1 MSTFYVERFDFTKP
15 GHIEEQF
22 EQLLTQ
28 EVASADELEK
38 WVLQLSKV
46 MDEIDEGLNGH
57 YIDFQCH
64 SSSEEAKKQIEY
76 DQQYIEPLIKRY
88 EGLFDQKFQES
99 PYRLELDQ
107 NYYKQ
112 FLLSKKNALE
122 LFNEKNIELE
132 VEEDKLVN
140 KYFEHTGSLSFTYDG
155 EEKTLSEMG
164 LLLQESD
171 REVRRKVMNEVYTT
185 LLTKKDDLQEIMDK
199 LIGIRQQKAE
209 NVKLDN
215 YRDFMF
221 KKYERFDYTPDDCKN
236 LAEAVRKHVVPL
248 KEKLQK
254 EHQQELGIEEYKP
267 WDLKAVPEGKKPLK
281 PFENTHHLIEGTSEI
296 FNQLSGR
303 FSDLLLEMNEKN
315 ALDLESRKG
324 KAQGGF
330 CEYLP
335 VSELSFIFM
344 NITSSQDDFVTLLH
358 EMGHCIHND
367 FKRNQMLASY
377 RDTPMESSEL
387 ASMTMELLTMDYWN
401 IMYSDSEDLLRA
413 KQEQL
418 EGIIHFLP
426 SGIIIDQFQHWMYE
440 NPGHTSEERNDK
452 FFEIAKKYDSSFVDW
467 SNHEE
472 WIKNKWLMTLHIFE
486 VPFYY
491 IEYVIAQ
498 LGAIQMYRQYREN
511 PEQTLKNYNRA
522 LSLGSSV
529 SLSEVYEA
537 AGINFDFSE
546 SMIEGLMA
554 FVSNELTKLNN

>member
-15 GHIEEQF
+15 DQLEERF
-22 EQLLTQ
+22 DKLLQ
-28 EVASADELEK
+28 EEITSADELEK
-38 WVLQLSKV
+38 WVLRLSTL
-46 MDEIDEGLNGH
+46 MDEIAEGLSGH

-64 SSSEEAKKQIEY
+64 SSSEKAKQTIEY
-76 DQQYIEPLIKRY
+76 DQEYIEPIIKRY
-88 EGLFDQKFQES
+88 EGLFDKKFQDS

-107 NYYKQ
+107 TVYKQ
-112 FLLSKKNALE
+112 FLLRKENAIE
-122 LFNEKNIELE
+122 LFNEENIDLE
-132 VEEDKLVN
+132 IEEDKLVN
-140 KYFEHTGSLSFTYDG
+140 KYFEHTGSLSFMFEG

-164 LLLQESD
+164 LYLQESD
-171 REVRRKVMNEVYTT
+171 RDVRKAAMTEIYTT
-185 LLTKKDDLQEIMDK
+185 LLTKKNDLQHIMDQ
-199 LIGIRQQKAE
+199 LIQLRQKKAE
-209 NVKLDN
+209 NVNLDN
-215 YRDFMF
+215 YRDYMF
-221 KKYERFDYTPDDCKN
+221 KKYERFDYTPEDCKS

-248 KEKLQK
+248 KEELQK
-254 EHQQELGIEEYKP
+254 EHQNELGLRDYKP
-267 WDLKAVPEGKKPLK
+267 WDLKAVPAGKKPLK
-281 PFENTHHLIEGTSEI
+281 PFGSTEDLVKGTSEI
-296 FNQLSGR
+296 FMQLSNR
-303 FSDLLLEMNEKN
+303 FSELLLEMNEKS

-367 FKRNQMLASY
+367 FKRNQMLSDY

-387 ASMTMELLTMDYWN
+387 ASMTMELLTMDYWD
-401 IMYSDSEDLLRA
+401 IMYKDSDELHRA
-413 KQEQL
+413 KKEQL

-426 SGIIIDQFQHWMYE
+426 SGIVIDQFQHWMYE
-440 NPGHTSEERNDK
+440 NPEHTSEERNEK
-452 FFEIAKKYDSSFVDW
+452 FMEISETFDSSFVDR
-467 SNHEE
+467 SDDDE

-511 PEQTLKNYNRA
+511 PEETLKNYNRA

-537 AGINFDFSE
+537 AGIRFDFSE
-546 SMIEGLMA
+546 SMIKGLME
-554 FVSNELTKLNN
+554 FVSNELKNLKA